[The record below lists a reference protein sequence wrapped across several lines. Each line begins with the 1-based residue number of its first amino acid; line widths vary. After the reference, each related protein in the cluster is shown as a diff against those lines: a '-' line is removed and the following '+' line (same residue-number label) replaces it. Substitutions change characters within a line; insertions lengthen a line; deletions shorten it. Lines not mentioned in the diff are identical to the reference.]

1 MSLNGLDGTAVAGAH
16 QAALAEAGGWFLLK
30 YVNRDTVEL
39 LQKGTGGV
47 QEVRGVVEKYQ
58 EKSPLYGLLQY
69 RRKKVILKYVPEGTS
84 RLLQV
89 RLTVQ
94 FQSVLETFTP
104 HDIVFSFT
112 VASELTDSALGLS
125 TMLLPSAASLTSSTS
140 SLRRRR
146 LDEITEDNEEGTPAP
161 EENVIH
167 PAQVEEPPAP
177 SYGRRELDEL
187 PASAVLAKALLAKR
201 KEEAATS
208 QTADSAHSEF
218 PLPPSKASFS
228 HRATASLV
236 PTIDKA
242 LPDTPEST
250 PPTTSE
256 GEPARAPDFEAASNI
271 LLDATNRDPTEPP
284 TPRPLHSRHLS
295 TAESDSISQW
305 SSNVASYASV
315 KAKKKK
321 LGPRPHVETPHR
333 PKTSGTVDSSISI
346 RPIANLPNSIRVSNR
361 PLLSLSGRPGSQ
373 QSTRSVPGRFANSTH
388 SFNGPPPLP
397 SLSHIQSLY
406 NPIESRPAISRPAS
420 VTTEASTATPEKLRM
435 MKALQLRKRNML
447 LAQRSTM
454 SPTTSHAPNAS
465 ETSLSTV
472 ASSNELST
480 TPSQE
485 QLFNIDEESKLTQS
499 SATTSP
505 TFMTNISGERSTKA
519 SSFTEQDDVS
529 RKRRSLSSATSSSI
543 TPKAPVQDNRT
554 PTKALET
561 PIDGR
566 SCDRRGFGVP
576 FSESEQSGFAKEE
589 SIQHQNRQS
598 QAADMI
604 NPSTIVPST
613 ESPTKSK
620 RHTPPQPLRLAGGDT
635 SASDLSEDESLMDD
649 IHNATVHE
657 AKPISVARSPVTPIL
672 SKGSSDKLRELVS
685 KSSHSNYPS
694 RPSRGS
700 TPETKPGSRSGSVR
714 SVSTA
719 LPQWPPLQAETM
731 PVPLTKKPTLGT
743 GISKRIKALEVL
755 TAKDTNTQQPVPPV
769 RETSGGKSAFSAFI
783 KRSSLVANQ
792 PKPNASTDVS
802 PPKKL
807 PAFASQS
814 DHSKHA
820 QDANEHGRPSID
832 SYASFHKADTISVT
846 AKIVRDPSSKHP
858 PMSPSS
864 SYNTPLNLFRSPL
877 IVEHEKHENLPRED
891 SFASMQSGTKS
902 PTKSDRGRFS
912 FSSHRSSSHPN
923 LPRSE
928 SDQSKLSQSSTH
940 KKHGPRSAS
949 DAASISEE
957 KSKTSRT
964 SRLMKRVSNL
974 TSSRSKGQMGSKD
987 QSHPSTIQEQSEP
1000 LRDNSVSESLMHV
1013 IDIGDVNVQFPESLL
1028 WKRRFMRIDDQ
1039 GYLIFSPPMTDANM
1053 KSVSRK
1059 YHLSDFN
1066 RPSLPDLE
1074 REEIAWSIVLDLKD
1088 GRCVQC
1094 ACESKSTQQQVL
1106 QSE

>member
-1 MSLNGLDGTAVAGAH
+1 
-16 QAALAEAGGWFLLK
+16 
-30 YVNRDTVEL
+30 
-39 LQKGTGGV
+39 
-47 QEVRGVVEKYQ
+47 
-58 EKSPLYGLLQY
+58 
-69 RRKKVILKYVPEGTS
+69 
-84 RLLQV
+84 
-89 RLTVQ
+89 
-94 FQSVLETFTP
+94 
-104 HDIVFSFT
+104 
-112 VASELTDSALGLS
+112 
-125 TMLLPSAASLTSSTS
+125 
-140 SLRRRR
+140 
-146 LDEITEDNEEGTPAP
+146 
-161 EENVIH
+161 
-167 PAQVEEPPAP
+167 
-177 SYGRRELDEL
+177 
-187 PASAVLAKALLAKR
+187 
-201 KEEAATS
+201 
-208 QTADSAHSEF
+208 
-218 PLPPSKASFS
+218 
-228 HRATASLV
+228 
-236 PTIDKA
+236 
-242 LPDTPEST
+242 
-250 PPTTSE
+250 
-256 GEPARAPDFEAASNI
+256 
-271 LLDATNRDPTEPP
+271 
-284 TPRPLHSRHLS
+284 
-295 TAESDSISQW
+295 
-305 SSNVASYASV
+305 
-315 KAKKKK
+315 
-321 LGPRPHVETPHR
+321 
-333 PKTSGTVDSSISI
+333 
-346 RPIANLPNSIRVSNR
+346 
-361 PLLSLSGRPGSQ
+361 
-373 QSTRSVPGRFANSTH
+373 
-388 SFNGPPPLP
+388 
-397 SLSHIQSLY
+397 
-406 NPIESRPAISRPAS
+406 
-420 VTTEASTATPEKLRM
+420 
-435 MKALQLRKRNML
+435 
-447 LAQRSTM
+447 
-454 SPTTSHAPNAS
+454 
-465 ETSLSTV
+465 
-472 ASSNELST
+472 
-480 TPSQE
+480 
-485 QLFNIDEESKLTQS
+485 
-499 SATTSP
+499 
-505 TFMTNISGERSTKA
+505 
-519 SSFTEQDDVS
+519 
-529 RKRRSLSSATSSSI
+529 
-543 TPKAPVQDNRT
+543 
-554 PTKALET
+554 
-561 PIDGR
+561 
-566 SCDRRGFGVP
+566 
-576 FSESEQSGFAKEE
+576 
-589 SIQHQNRQS
+589 
-598 QAADMI
+598 
-604 NPSTIVPST
+604 
-613 ESPTKSK
+613 
-620 RHTPPQPLRLAGGDT
+620 
-635 SASDLSEDESLMDD
+635 
-649 IHNATVHE
+649 
-657 AKPISVARSPVTPIL
+657 
-672 SKGSSDKLRELVS
+672 
-685 KSSHSNYPS
+685 
-694 RPSRGS
+694 
-700 TPETKPGSRSGSVR
+700 
-714 SVSTA
+714 
-719 LPQWPPLQAETM
+719 M

-769 RETSGGKSAFSAFI
+769 KETSGGKSAFSAFI

-902 PTKSDRGRFS
+902 PTQSDRGRFS

-928 SDQSKLSQSSTH
+928 SDQSKLSQSSTR

-949 DAASISEE
+949 DTASISEE